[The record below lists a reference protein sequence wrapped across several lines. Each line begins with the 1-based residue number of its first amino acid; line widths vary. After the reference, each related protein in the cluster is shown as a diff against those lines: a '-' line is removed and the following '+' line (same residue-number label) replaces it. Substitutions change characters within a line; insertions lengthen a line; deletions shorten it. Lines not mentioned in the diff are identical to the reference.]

1 MTTPGQKFYD
11 EQLAYFASGDTD
23 ALVDNHYAPD
33 GAIISF
39 DFIRRGAAELK
50 QHFRGYMAM
59 LGYIKLVS
67 TDKFTET
74 EDSIYFE
81 ATVETKLGVVRVYDI
96 FVLKDGKA
104 THHFTGLK

>member
-1 MTTPGQKFYD
+1 
-11 EQLAYFASGDTD
+11 
-23 ALVDNHYAPD
+23 
-33 GAIISF
+33 
-39 DFIRRGAAELK
+39 
-50 QHFRGYMAM
+50 M

-81 ATVETKLGVVRVYDI
+81 ATVETKLGVVRVYDV
-96 FVLKDGKA
+96 FLLNDGKA

>member
-1 MTTPGQKFYD
+1 MTTPGQKFYE
-11 EQLAYFASGDTD
+11 EQLAYLASGDTD
-23 ALVDNHYAPD
+23 ALVDDHYAPD

-39 DFIRRGAAELK
+39 DFVRRGTTELK
-50 QHFRGYMAM
+50 QHFHSYMAM

-74 EDSIYFE
+74 EDSVFFE
-81 ATVETKLGVVRVYDI
+81 ATVETKLGVAKVYDV